1 VKTTITLPDALA
13 RKAQN
18 AARKMGIS
26 RNRLLVLAIAEYF
39 ERRADDKITAR
50 LNRVYS
56 QEESRLD
63 PGLQRAQLE
72 SFQNAD

>member
-1 VKTTITLPDALA
+1 MLWHAKP
-13 RKAQN
+13 KN
-18 AARKMGIS
+18 AARKTGIS